1 VLHCA
6 DVRTR
11 HGCQDLA
18 IAFLDERLAKAFS
31 HRLRLRL
38 LQHLTEHGVA
48 SPSALAD
55 ALGEPLGNVSYHVRI
70 LRELD
75 CIELVRTEPRRG
87 ALEHFYRATVS
98 PWLTD
103 AQWAQLPP
111 AFRRKTLTRTLSEIL
126 GAASE
131 AGGQGGFDGPETHA
145 SRVALAVDEAGW
157 TEISALLAETLDAAL
172 RIHAESAERQAEG
185 GSEVAPPIVT
195 ELGLMHIRRADV
207 N

>member
-1 VLHCA
+1 
-6 DVRTR
+6 
-11 HGCQDLA
+11 
-18 IAFLDERLAKAFS
+18 
-31 HRLRLRL
+31 
-38 LQHLTEHGVA
+38 VA

-55 ALGEPLGNVSYHVRI
+55 ALGAPLGNVSYHVRI
-70 LRELD
+70 LRQLD

-87 ALEHFYRATVS
+87 ALEHFYRATVT

-126 GAASE
+126 GSASE

-145 SRVALAVDEAGW
+145 SRAALAVDEDGW
-157 TEISALLAETLDAAL
+157 AEITALLAETLDSAL
-172 RIHAESAERQAEG
+172 RIHAESAERQAERG
-185 GSEVAPPIVT
+185 LEVEPPIVT